1 MPSMIGTAWRLFS
14 GVWNRIQ
21 SLLLSS
27 TQLQIL
33 VRGTHTQAHT
43 RDMPTN
49 TLSLCSGLVT
59 DDMCQVQSNTLSK
72 LKRFCGTSCKF
83 QTETAR
89 EKENEA
95 DVKECEEEWA
105 RQRDRE
111 LTQQLSL
118 GTRSWSWKRAKAAT
132 TIRGYNF
139 RLPSAAHVC
148 AEACV
153 CVCLSVCEC
162 VEERYRVWL
171 CFYFCGIAY

>member
-1 MPSMIGTAWRLFS
+1 
-14 GVWNRIQ
+14 
-21 SLLLSS
+21 
-27 TQLQIL
+27 
-33 VRGTHTQAHT
+33 
-43 RDMPTN
+43 MPTN

-95 DVKECEEEWA
+95 DGKECVEERA

-111 LTQQLSL
+111 LPQQLSM

-132 TIRGYNF
+132 TKRGYNF

-153 CVCLSVCEC
+153 CVFVCVWVCAGKVPSLVMLLLLWYCLLIELMYTISKQSFLTGKPKLARGREREDE
-162 VEERYRVWL
+162 EERR
-171 CFYFCGIAY
+171 